1 MISRR
6 DFLEKMALVP
16 FAFAIP
22 KGVSGTYFNE
32 DSDLFDDSYLNQKQ
46 MQFNYEPPYLELHRQ
61 GELKKRGEALWS
73 RMEECNLCP
82 RNCDANRLK
91 GERGDCNSNSNLEV
105 SSFGPHFGEERE
117 LVGRNGSGTIF
128 FTNCSLLCVFCINYD
143 ISQLGQGRRY
153 SVKDLADMMLN
164 LQRRGCHNINLVTP
178 THYSP
183 HILLALD
190 RAASRGLRLPV
201 VYNTCGWEKT
211 DVLKNLDGV
220 VDIYLT
226 DFKYGCPEKA
236 GTYSIDAHDYVEVTQ
251 KAHLEIQHQVGTA
264 WADEETGLMIRGLM
278 LRHLVMPN
286 NVSCTDKVMQ
296 WIAEN
301 LPKDT
306 YVNLMSQYTPMFRAN
321 EFPVINRRLYTREYA
336 AAIESATKAGLTN
349 VRTQGYTEFQISD
362 FRFTL
367 KKV

>member
-1 MISRR
+1 MVSRR
-6 DFLEKMALVP
+6 EFLEKLSLAPLALVL
-16 FAFAIP
+16 P
-22 KGVSGTYFNE
+22 KCISGTT
-32 DSDLFDDSYLNQKQ
+32 
-46 MQFNYEPPYLELHRQ
+46 NYEEDFSSADHYLKQRRMQSSFEPTYVELHKSGQ
-61 GELKKRGEALWS
+61 LKSRGEALWQ
-73 RMEECNLCP
+73 RMEECDLCP

-91 GERGDCNSNSNLEV
+91 GERGDCNANSNLEV

-143 ISQLGQGRRY
+143 ISQLGKGRRY
-153 SVKDLADMMLN
+153 STNDLADMMLN

-190 RAASRGLRLPV
+190 RAASKGLRLPV
-201 VYNTCGWEKT
+201 VYNTCGWEKL
-211 DVLKNLDGV
+211 DVLKHLDGV

-236 GTYSIDAHDYVEVTQ
+236 GKYSIDANDYVEVTQ
-251 KAHLEIQHQVGTA
+251 LAHLEIQRQVGTA
-264 WADEETGLMIRGLM
+264 VADEETGLMMRGLM

-286 NVSCTDKVMQ
+286 DVSCTEKVMQ

-306 YVNLMSQYTPMFRAN
+306 YVNLMSQYTPVFRAS
-321 EFPVINRRLYTREYA
+321 EFPEINRRLTVREYA
-336 AAIESATKAGLTN
+336 AAIESARKAGLTN
-349 VRTQGYTEFQISD
+349 VRTQGY
-362 FRFTL
+362 
-367 KKV
+367 

>member
-1 MISRR
+1 MVSRR
-6 DFLEKMALVP
+6 EFLEKMALLP
-16 FAFAIP
+16 FVFTIP
-22 KGVSGTYFNE
+22 KAIQGVNAKE
-32 DSDLFDDSYLNQKQ
+32 DIYYIENQSLNQKR
-46 MQFNYEPPYLELHRQ
+46 MQPGFEPSYVELHKN
-61 GELKKRGEALWS
+61 GELKKRGEELWQ

-91 GERGDCNSNSNLEV
+91 GERGDCNSNNRLEV
-105 SSFGPHFGEERE
+105 ASYGPHFGEERE

-143 ISQLGQGRRY
+143 ISQKGVGRRY
-153 SVKDLADMMLN
+153 STNELADMMLS

-178 THYSP
+178 THYAP

-190 RAASRGLRLPV
+190 RAASKGLRLPI
-201 VYNTCGWEKT
+201 VYNTCGWEKL
-211 DVLKNLDGV
+211 DVLKHLEGV

-236 GTYSIDAHDYVEVTQ
+236 GTYSIDAHDYVEITQ
-251 KAHLEIQHQVGTA
+251 QAHLEIQRQVGTA
-264 WADEETGLMIRGLM
+264 VADEETGLMIRGLM

-286 NVSCTDKVMQ
+286 NVSCTDKVML

-306 YVNLMSQYTPMFRAN
+306 YVNLMSQYTPMFRAK
-321 EFPVINRRLYTREYA
+321 EFPEINRRLTVREYA
-336 AAIESATKAGLTN
+336 AAIESARNSGLTN
-349 VRTQGYTEFQISD
+349 VRTQGH
-362 FRFTL
+362 
-367 KKV
+367 

>member
-1 MISRR
+1 MVTRR
-6 DFLEKMALVP
+6 EFLEKLALVP
-16 FAFAIP
+16 FAFIIP
-22 KGVSGTYFNE
+22 KSITGKQLNDESGLFS
-32 DSDLFDDSYLNQKQ
+32 DSLNQER
-46 MQFNYEPPYLELHRQ
+46 MLSDFNSPYLELHQQ
-61 GELKKRGEALWS
+61 GELKRRGEALWQ
-73 RMEECNLCP
+73 RMESCNLCP

-91 GERGDCNSNSNLEV
+91 GERGDCNANSDLEV
-105 SSFGPHFGEERE
+105 SSFGPHYGEERE

-143 ISQLGQGRRY
+143 ISQLGQGRRH
-153 SVKDLADMMLN
+153 SVNDLSNMMLN

-190 RAASRGLRLPV
+190 RAASKGLRLPV
-201 VYNTCGWEKT
+201 VYNTCGWEKK
-211 DVLKNLDGV
+211 DVLEHLENV

-226 DFKYGCPEKA
+226 DFKYGCPEKS
-236 GTYSIDAHDYVEVTQ
+236 GKYSIDAWDYVEMAQ
-251 KAHLEIQHQVGTA
+251 KAHLEIHRQVGTA
-264 WADEETGLMIRGLM
+264 VADEKTGLMLRGLM

-286 NVSCTDKVMQ
+286 NVSCTEKVMQ

-321 EFPVINRRLYTREYA
+321 EFPEINRRLFTREYA
-336 AAIESATKAGLTN
+336 AAIESAGKAGLTN
-349 VRTQGYTEFQISD
+349 VRTQGY
-362 FRFTL
+362 
-367 KKV
+367 

>member
-1 MISRR
+1 MVTRR
-6 DFLEKMALVP
+6 EFLEKLVLVP
-16 FAFAIP
+16 FAFIIP
-22 KGVSGTYFNE
+22 KSIAGTQFND
-32 DSDLFDDSYLNQKQ
+32 DSDLFSDSLNQRL
-46 MQFNYEPPYLELHRQ
+46 MRSDFNPSYLELHQQ
-61 GELKKRGEALWS
+61 GELKRRGEVLWQ
-73 RMEECNLCP
+73 RMESCDLCP
-82 RNCDANRLK
+82 RNCDANRLD
-91 GERGDCNSNSNLEV
+91 GERGDCNANSDLEV

-143 ISQLGQGRRY
+143 ISQLGRGRRY
-153 SVKDLADMMLN
+153 STNYLADMMLN

-190 RAASRGLRLPV
+190 RAASKGLRLPV

-211 DVLKNLDGV
+211 DVLQHLEDV

-226 DFKYGCPEKA
+226 DFKYGCPDKA
-236 GTYSIDAHDYVEVTQ
+236 GTYSIDAHDYVEIAQ
-251 KAHLEIQHQVGTA
+251 KAHLEIQRQVGTA
-264 WADEETGLMIRGLM
+264 VADESTGLMFRGLM

-286 NVSCTDKVMQ
+286 DVSCTEKVMQ

-306 YVNLMSQYTPMFRAN
+306 YVNLMSQYTPTFRAN
-321 EFPVINRRLYTREYA
+321 EFQEINRRLFTREYA
-336 AAIESATKAGLTN
+336 AAIESAEKAGLTN
-349 VRTQGYTEFQISD
+349 VRTQGY
-362 FRFTL
+362 
-367 KKV
+367 